1 MTHVYYQWAIV
12 GLGVL
17 VYALF
22 CLVIGLYSRMKQM
35 KEAVNRQA
43 KCITALSALSAGIRA
58 DIDKN
63 NICNLKQAKVN
74 LSLIKCLESGRIS
87 DELCLECCE
96 QLDEQVAELQLH
108 RDKMLDYYDEF
119 YGMVNRE

>member
-87 DELCLECCE
+87 DELCLECCK
-96 QLDEQVAELQLH
+96 QVDEQVAELQLH
-108 RDKMLDYYDEF
+108 RDKMLDYNDEF
-119 YGMVNRE
+119 YGMVKRE